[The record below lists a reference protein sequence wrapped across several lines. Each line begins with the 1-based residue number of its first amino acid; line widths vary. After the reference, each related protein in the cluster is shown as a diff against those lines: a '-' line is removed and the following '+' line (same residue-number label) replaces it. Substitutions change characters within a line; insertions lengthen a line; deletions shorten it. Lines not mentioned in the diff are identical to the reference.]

1 MWPRP
6 KCTEC
11 GKEFNPW
18 RERPFGLDAA
28 TCGSAECQRKR
39 KTRLQRERRAEARKL
54 HDASLRSNYLQDV
67 ASFRSSRAKQRGSTL
82 PLKQRRSRLPQLKG
96 MSA

>member
-39 KTRLQRERRAEARKL
+39 KTRLQKERRAAALERHL
-54 HDASLRSNYLQDV
+54 ASLRSNYHV
-67 ASFRSSRAKQRGSTL
+67 ASFPSSRAKQRGSTL
-82 PLKQRRSRLPQLKG
+82 PLKQRRSRLPQEE
-96 MSA
+96 SA